1 MQEEAGVERLIADAV
16 PGLVW
21 CADRRGRCRF
31 VNRAWRDFTG
41 RPADRRPAW
50 VAAIHPQDRA
60 RCRASHRAALDGGE
74 AAVVEYRLRRHD
86 GRWRWIAD
94 RLAALRAEDGSV
106 TGLVGCGMD
115 VDDRRMESSALR
127 LALDERNALLAELQH
142 RVRNMVQM
150 IASMLIFQA
159 RRAGG
164 GEAARLLGR
173 SARRVRVMGI
183 AQDRLLAR
191 ADPTSRVDL
200 ARYLSDLAREL
211 VRASETDVRLE
222 TTTEEMPVLA
232 ATAAPLG
239 FIATELIANA
249 LQHAFKER
257 GKGSIRLEL
266 RREGGSGVAL
276 IGDDGIGLGVPT
288 WQQAIDPDS
297 TRIGLALV
305 AGLARQARAQIASES
320 VGGTGF
326 RITFPLP

>member
-1 MQEEAGVERLIADAV
+1 M
-16 PGLVW
+16 
-21 CADRRGRCRF
+21 
-31 VNRAWRDFTG
+31 
-41 RPADRRPAW
+41 
-50 VAAIHPQDRA
+50 
-60 RCRASHRAALDGGE
+60 
-74 AAVVEYRLRRHD
+74 
-86 GRWRWIAD
+86 
-94 RLAALRAEDGSV
+94 
-106 TGLVGCGMD
+106 GM
-115 VDDRRMESSALR
+115 
-127 LALDERNALLAELQH
+127 
-142 RVRNMVQM
+142 
-150 IASMLIFQA
+150 
-159 RRAGG
+159 
-164 GEAARLLGR
+164 
-173 SARRVRVMGI
+173 

-191 ADPTSRVDL
+191 SDPTSRVDL

-288 WQQAIDPDS
+288 WQQASDPDS

-305 AGLARQARAQIASES
+305 AGLARQARAQIASEP